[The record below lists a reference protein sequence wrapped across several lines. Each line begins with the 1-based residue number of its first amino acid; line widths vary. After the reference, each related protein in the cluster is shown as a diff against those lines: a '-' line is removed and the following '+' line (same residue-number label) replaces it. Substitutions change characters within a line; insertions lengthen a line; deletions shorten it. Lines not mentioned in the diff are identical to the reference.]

1 MMTFM
6 SPPLTNNR
14 PSKPSKSQL
23 KQQAGVP
30 EHSLFKPSEPIHL
43 KRFIQQLKQQQ
54 DRSSDIPVKI
64 HQPETAQQQS
74 NQRTTPIPNYLDPS
88 LFSGSSTSD
97 HPSSTSARQLA
108 LYENSQKPKR
118 VRKKAVFNDWNQDHL
133 WPHKAVTDSNA
144 VAQEKGV
151 LLVSIYIRLAG
162 RVGSRCRSDCITP
175 LVEDSL
181 ATNARKGTREA
192 AIKCLLGWAMSEA
205 DGDKAEGIVL
215 TYQDDRSISAFRFR
229 AINIKLILKALAQM
243 FAHADTGVWE
253 EVRHS
258 SLPLPLAITLGEH
271 HCAGCGLVIAASL
284 GTTLIQNPG
293 ASNSNTTPSQRS
305 IRPTQSPTPTPA
317 CQSSMTKL
325 PTTPVVVD
333 EEDWEDGRRADKT
346 RKIVGSGAKALKEHI
361 SHNREV
367 LVDTVWSSHAAAV
380 GATVST
386 FNYVSPMLP
395 SVPPYRPSITPLS
408 DQPVQL
414 SIEKAIGKLIGLD
427 WSTGLVFGQ
436 AQNLA
441 RELMESPANRQKKD
455 ARSFIPNHLVS
466 PGKAEQDRLWQ
477 MPFDD
482 FYMHQIDSSNT
493 DLCNTGGRTAGSC
506 TEAIFLREFV
516 DGLACNAKEGSDH
529 HQLPLADQLA
539 QVSSL

>member
-1 MMTFM
+1 M
-6 SPPLTNNR
+6 SKSHAAVGATVSITPLVEDSLATNARKGTREAAIECLLGWAMSEADGDKAEGIVSAVLEGLNSKQPKVVAGAVSALNALISLVNAFRFRAINIKLILKALAQMFAHADTGVWEEVRHSSLPLPLAITLGEHHCAGCGLVIAASLGTTLIQNPGASNSNTTPSRNYSNNR

-118 VRKKAVFNDWNQDHL
+118 VRKKAVFNDWNQFSL
-133 WPHKAVTDSNA
+133 KTKKEAV
-144 VAQEKGV
+144 EKR
-151 LLVSIYIRLAG
+151 I
-162 RVGSRCRSDCITP
+162 P
-175 LVEDSL
+175 
-181 ATNARKGTREA
+181 
-192 AIKCLLGWAMSEA
+192 
-205 DGDKAEGIVL
+205 
-215 TYQDDRSISAFRFR
+215 IS
-229 AINIKLILKALAQM
+229 
-243 FAHADTGVWE
+243 
-253 EVRHS
+253 
-258 SLPLPLAITLGEH
+258 
-271 HCAGCGLVIAASL
+271 
-284 GTTLIQNPG
+284 
-293 ASNSNTTPSQRS
+293 
-305 IRPTQSPTPTPA
+305 
-317 CQSSMTKL
+317 
-325 PTTPVVVD
+325 
-333 EEDWEDGRRADKT
+333 
-346 RKIVGSGAKALKEHI
+346 
-361 SHNREV
+361 
-367 LVDTVWSSHAAAV
+367 
-380 GATVST
+380 
-386 FNYVSPMLP
+386 
-395 SVPPYRPSITPLS
+395 YRPLS

-455 ARSFIPNHLVS
+455 ARSFIPKLSEPFSGVFWTLGNLWSHLVS

>member
-54 DRSSDIPVKI
+54 DRSSDIPVEI

-97 HPSSTSARQLA
+97 HPSSTSTRQLA

-118 VRKKAVFNDWNQDHL
+118 VRKKAVFNDWNRDHL

-192 AIKCLLGWAMSEA
+192 AIECLLGWAMSEA
-205 DGDKAEGIVL
+205 DGDKAEGIVSTVLEGLNSKQPKVL

-258 SLPLPLAITLGEH
+258 SLPLPLAITLGKH

-293 ASNSNTTPSQRS
+293 ASNSNTTPSRNYS
-305 IRPTQSPTPTPA
+305 A
-317 CQSSMTKL
+317 
-325 PTTPVVVD
+325 VVVD

-395 SVPPYRPSITPLS
+395 SVPPYRPSITLS
-408 DQPVQL
+408 EPFSGVFWTSGNL
-414 SIEKAIGKLIGLD
+414 
-427 WSTGLVFGQ
+427 WS
-436 AQNLA
+436 
-441 RELMESPANRQKKD
+441 
-455 ARSFIPNHLVS
+455 HLVS

-482 FYMHQIDSSNT
+482 FYMRQIDSSNT
-493 DLCNTGGRTAGSC
+493 DLCNTGGRTAG
-506 TEAIFLREFV
+506 AIFLREFV